1 MWLGRKTNVCTKLS
15 RSALNLCPTISLRC
29 RLQKSQKSSASMICL
44 WNPLVSTI
52 QHCNSPLSIHY
63 CTSSARTCSPSAR
76 ACFVHQ
82 SWPIRE
88 PAPSRCN
95 MDAHRCRRAPEQH
108 CDFSHGRRCYQ
119 VEQFLFFGF
128 CPLPVASLR
137 GQPRLPH
144 EPPPGTSR
152 ISRHCGDSGDQRLQT
167 DLRAMLVLPRQC
179 GRN

>member
-1 MWLGRKTNVCTKLS
+1 VAGSKNKCLHKTQPICTQPVS
-15 RSALNLCPTISLRC
+15 HDFSTVPIAE
-29 RLQKSQKSSASMICL
+29 KSSASMICL

-63 CTSSARTCSPSAR
+63 CTSSARTRSPSAR

-88 PAPSRCN
+88 PARSRCN